1 MRLSRILVY
10 LFVVLCFTS
19 VIAAVAQDATC
30 GPFVQQAMSAVE
42 QDCAQTGRNQACYG
56 YVSMTATPR
65 EGVTDFTFA
74 QAGDLARVGDL
85 ETLRLSALNTA
96 ADTWGIALMKL
107 QANLPDALPGQNVT
121 FLLFGDVE
129 IRNGVEAPAPGTTV
143 DVTASGG
150 INIRSLPSTDGD
162 VIGSLGGGETASA
175 NGRNEDGSWLR
186 IAVPDSAA
194 QGWVFASLVA
204 ASGDTS
210 GLVVVDT
217 LEASPYTPMQAF
229 YFQTGIAQT
238 SCAEAP
244 ADGILIQTPEGAG
257 KINLR
262 ANDVDIELGSTAF
275 FQARPS
281 SQMVVSVVEGE
292 GRVSA
297 RGKTV
302 VVPAGA
308 QVFIPVNSD
317 LMASGAPSDP
327 QPYQTSLVQPLPI
340 DVLPEEITIAPPA
353 SDAAIQAA
361 NAEPTPEPTQSAGLP
376 GDGAMLGGLDPTL
389 FEGMDQA
396 LFCQYL
402 GTAFAEAGITVEEWL
417 AQIQQMSGVIPADS
431 RADFEQMIQM
441 ISACQ

>member
-1 MRLSRILVY
+1 
-10 LFVVLCFTS
+10 
-19 VIAAVAQDATC
+19 
-30 GPFVQQAMSAVE
+30 
-42 QDCAQTGRNQACYG
+42 
-56 YVSMTATPR
+56 
-65 EGVTDFTFA
+65 
-74 QAGDLARVGDL
+74 
-85 ETLRLSALNTA
+85 
-96 ADTWGIALMKL
+96 
-107 QANLPDALPGQNVT
+107 
-121 FLLFGDVE
+121 
-129 IRNGVEAPAPGTTV
+129 
-143 DVTASGG
+143 
-150 INIRSLPSTDGD
+150 
-162 VIGSLGGGETASA
+162 
-175 NGRNEDGSWLR
+175 
-186 IAVPDSAA
+186 
-194 QGWVFASLVA
+194 
-204 ASGDTS
+204 
-210 GLVVVDT
+210 
-217 LEASPYTPMQAF
+217 
-229 YFQTGIAQT
+229 
-238 SCAEAP
+238 
-244 ADGILIQTPEGAG
+244 
-257 KINLR
+257 
-262 ANDVDIELGSTAF
+262 
-275 FQARPS
+275 
-281 SQMVVSVVEGE
+281 MVVSVVEGE

-396 LFCQYL
+396 LFCLYL